1 VKRAYAY
8 AICICIAVLASLTA
22 ICLPVKRPNYA
33 TQTPTVSS
41 STVIPIL
48 PAPILKQTATRVFSP
63 AFPAR
68 VAFISNGQLM
78 LLDGYQAGAPPV
90 QVTHAN
96 GSSVSYA
103 SFSSD
108 GRWLMYLSYPTDK
121 KDDYDYSLW
130 VARDDGGGAY
140 QVDDAPVEGTP
151 SWSPAGDTI
160 AYTTLAMPPDS
171 DVIAN
176 TAASIAYNTVYLKA
190 AMVGTGRATI
200 IDLHVQDVMDYVWAP
215 DGKSLAVS
223 YYNPEAEN
231 PPPYIDRIGL
241 DGAHARLL
249 TTPSS
254 GYRPMVSG
262 VPDGLSWSPDGR
274 YLAYFLYPSS
284 GSLAADGAPIRLL
297 DLRHP
302 GKSLDLGIGLIDKD
316 WFAWSTDSK
325 RLAFIAGDGRE
336 ATGNKRLS
344 VIDLSD
350 GKIEDWGSAGVVDTQ
365 PLWDSLH
372 PGNLLF
378 CRGPVTDWQNGD
390 GVLVPGQR
398 FWLRTAD
405 GSCSPITTSSSVTQ
419 DCTPIL
425 SPDGHDLFFLRLDS
439 RKSGSLIMR
448 PLPAG
453 QEVELVRNLDVDPEF
468 YGNYLPAS
476 MSICWQN

>member
-1 VKRAYAY
+1 MKRALIYI
-8 AICICIAVLASLTA
+8 ICTCIAVLASLSS
-22 ICLPVKRPNYA
+22 IYLQEKRA
-33 TQTPTVSS
+33 TYSSAQQPTVA
-41 STVIPIL
+41 
-48 PAPILKQTATRVFSP
+48 PAPWMIPMFSP

-68 VAFISNGQLM
+68 VVFISNGQLM

-96 GSSVSYA
+96 GFSVSFV

-121 KDDYDYSLW
+121 KYDYDYSLW
-130 VARDDGGGAY
+130 VARDDGSGAY

-160 AYTTLAMPPDS
+160 AYTTAAMPPDS

-190 AMVGTGRATI
+190 AMVGAGRATI
-200 IDLHVQDVMDYVWAP
+200 IDLHVQDILDYEWAP
-215 DGKSLAVS
+215 DGRSLAVS
-223 YYNPEAEN
+223 FYNPRMAN
-231 PPPYIDRIGL
+231 QPLHIDQIAL
-241 DGAHARLL
+241 DGKRSRLL
-249 TTPSS
+249 TLPNSDPTA
-254 GYRPMVSG
+254 VSLACG
-262 VPDGLSWSPDGR
+262 AADGLSWSPDGR
-274 YLAYFLYPSS
+274 YLAYFLYPFS
-284 GSLAADGAPIRLL
+284 GSVAADAAAIRLL
-297 DLRHP
+297 DLQHP
-302 GKSLDLGIGLIDKD
+302 AASRDLGTGLIYKD
-316 WFAWSTDSK
+316 WFAWSPDG
-325 RLAFIAGDGRE
+325 RELAFITGDGRE
-336 ATGNKRLS
+336 ATHHKRLS
-344 VIDLSD
+344 IIDASS
-350 GKIEDWGSAGVVDTQ
+350 GKIIDWGSEGLVDTQ

-378 CRGPVTDWQNGD
+378 CRGPATDWQNGD

-398 FWLRTAD
+398 IWLRTAD
-405 GSCSPITTSSSVTQ
+405 GSCSPITTGSSGTQ

-425 SPDGHDLFFLRLDS
+425 SPDGQDLFFLRLDS
-439 RKSGSLIMR
+439 RESGSLIMK

-476 MSICWQN
+476 VSICWQD